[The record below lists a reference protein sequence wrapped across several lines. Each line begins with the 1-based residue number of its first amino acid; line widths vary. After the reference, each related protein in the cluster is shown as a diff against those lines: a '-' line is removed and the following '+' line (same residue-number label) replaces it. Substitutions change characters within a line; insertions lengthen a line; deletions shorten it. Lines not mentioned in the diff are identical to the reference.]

1 MIVFPLSFFST
12 QVTGS
17 SLYTFTSFT
26 FTNASASGHRGP
38 TLNSCLTAY
47 NTSSNS
53 WLSNTSYFNV
63 TTEGIQQW
71 TVPETSNY
79 DIEVAGARGGINI
92 QASPWI
98 SGGYGAVVKTRVS
111 LTKGDKLSIVV
122 GQIGADRGSGPTSNF
137 CGAAG
142 GGGTFVYNSSS
153 FDYYAVAGGGGGG
166 ASTRTNLLST
176 FLSASGKHDVTS
188 GTTIRMTNNYTALGG
203 TSGSGGGVS
212 NRTPAAVLFGSAG
225 AGVFSSGSSGKGGG
239 SGQSRISVSGSW
251 WGGTFNPGQS
261 TYGVSGGFGGGAGG
275 GASDGTTFQTYNW
288 AGGGGGYSG
297 GAGGGNGGASD
308 GQYGGGG
315 GSYYIGTFQTG
326 STGTNNSNG
335 YVTITKI

>member
-1 MIVFPLSFFST
+1 MFVFPLGFFST
-12 QVTGS
+12 TS
-17 SLYTFTSFT
+17 TASADLYTFSSFT

-38 TLNSCLTAY
+38 TLTNCLNSY

-71 TVPETSNY
+71 TVPATANY
-79 DIEVAGARGGINI
+79 DIEVAGARGGVNT

-111 LTKGDKLSIVV
+111 LNKDDILSIVV
-122 GQIGADRGSGPTSNF
+122 GQIGADRGTGPTGNY

-142 GGGTFVYNSSS
+142 GGGTFVYASGS
-153 FDYYAVAGGGGGG
+153 FTYYAVAGGGGGG

-176 FLSASGKHDVTS
+176 FLSASGKHNVTS
-188 GTTIRMTNNYTALGG
+188 GTTIRITNNNTALGG
-203 TSGSGGGVS
+203 TNGNGGGVS
-212 NRTPAAVLFGSAG
+212 SRGVLYGSAG
-225 AGVFSSGSSGKGGG
+225 AGVFSSGSNGKGGG

-275 GASDGTTFQTYNW
+275 GASDGTTFQAYNW

-297 GAGGGNGGASD
+297 GAGGGNGGAGD

-315 GSYYIGTFQTG
+315 GSYYTGSFQTG
-326 STGTNNSNG
+326 STGTNAGHG

>member
-166 ASTRTNLLST
+166 A
-176 FLSASGKHDVTS
+176 
-188 GTTIRMTNNYTALGG
+188 Y
-203 TSGSGGGVS
+203 
-212 NRTPAAVLFGSAG
+212 
-225 AGVFSSGSSGKGGG
+225 SS
-239 SGQSRISVSGSW
+239 Q
-251 WGGTFNPGQS
+251 
-261 TYGVSGGFGGGAGG
+261 
-275 GASDGTTFQTYNW
+275 
-288 AGGGGGYSG
+288 GGGGLG
-297 GAGGGNGGASD
+297 GGGNGGIYGNGGSNGTANT
-308 GQYGGGG
+308 GGGG
-315 GSYYIGTFQTG
+315 GGAGVYDPPLGVATGGSGGSGIVIIRYSDAYALAASTTG
-326 STGTNNSNG
+326 SPTVTTAGGYRVYKFTGSG
-335 YVTITKI
+335 SITW